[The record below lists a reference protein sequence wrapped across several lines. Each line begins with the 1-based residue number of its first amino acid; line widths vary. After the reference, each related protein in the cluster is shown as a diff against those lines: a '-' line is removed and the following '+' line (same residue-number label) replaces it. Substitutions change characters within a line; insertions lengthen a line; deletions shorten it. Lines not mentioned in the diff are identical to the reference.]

1 MSAREAAKVAYAAHF
16 ADIFDGG
23 IITFWPI
30 FLPRQ
35 PGRKQQTCK
44 WQQVQNWTT
53 LVSQSSVFFWS
64 ERHAH
69 M

>member
-35 PGRKQQTCK
+35 PGSDNKCK
-44 WQQVQNWTT
+44 TEQ
-53 LVSQSSVFFWS
+53 
-64 ERHAH
+64 H
-69 M
+69 